1 MKLLKSI
8 CAEMDVVFKRF
19 CEFNENRESGINN
32 YEKFIK
38 ENFSEFK
45 NSEITCYAA
54 RYDDMKLYPF
64 KNWERNQPPIWWST
78 NNKLKHHRDEFKKD
92 SDGGN
97 IMEWYKYANQEN
109 VLNALSGLFQLNM
122 YFYKEIINK
131 ESPDELLEVPLPTS
145 KIFRLENWGD
155 YHKFMV
161 GEYSTEPAL
170 NEFNKQRINAF
181 IKELEE
187 DDDINYQK

>member
-1 MKLLKSI
+1 
-8 CAEMDVVFKRF
+8 
-19 CEFNENRESGINN
+19 
-32 YEKFIK
+32 
-38 ENFSEFK
+38 
-45 NSEITCYAA
+45 
-54 RYDDMKLYPF
+54 
-64 KNWERNQPPIWWST
+64 
-78 NNKLKHHRDEFKKD
+78 
-92 SDGGN
+92 
-97 IMEWYKYANQEN
+97 MEWYKYANQEN

-170 NEFNKQRINAF
+170 NEFHKQRINAF

-187 DDDINYQK
+187 DNDINYQK